1 MDALKVE
8 KSSFEVDHQSGLITL
23 TLNPGDDAVSV
34 SLSVV
39 QASQLVALLHKHI
52 NEAAVEK
59 LRLASYQ

>member
-1 MDALKVE
+1 V
-8 KSSFEVDHQSGLITL
+8 TL
-23 TLNPGDDAVSV
+23 TLNSGDNPVSV

-59 LRLASYQ
+59 LRRSSYQ

>member
-1 MDALKVE
+1 MDALKTE
-8 KSSFEVDHQSGLITL
+8 QNSFEVDHNCGLVTL
-23 TLNPGDDAVSV
+23 TLNPGDNPVSV

-59 LRLASYQ
+59 LRRASYQ